1 MYILITH
8 DVSLKPVLDIF
19 ACGIL
24 KTYEIRITLKQW
36 REGH

>member
-8 DVSLKPVLDIF
+8 DVSFKPVQDVV

-36 REGH
+36 QEGY